1 MKKILGKVL
10 MIIGSVYLC
19 ACGQTKPDFCVQFDS
34 TKEVSGQKFAL
45 KDLNSDLPAD
55 WDGYNYVVVEFK
67 SSTAQRFQLG
77 FTTETGYNELRIM
90 SYVPNAWNKL
100 AIPLKFFTDLPDP
113 RVDLAATNNYARYTG
128 WINLGGKRG
137 PLHQVDSI
145 GLRMRKSIGNPTIE
159 LRSISLSVED
169 PGDVYMDEKPAVD
182 EFGQSNLMDWPGK
195 IHSLDE
201 LQRAWKEEERNMKGC
216 LYDYSKYGGY
226 MSQRI
231 KGTGFFRTENIDGR
245 WWLVDPEGY
254 LFLSVGVDCVGI
266 GNGLHVRDYNKR
278 SAMYKE
284 LPPEDLMRKMGNVD
298 RNGEVSY
305 SYGLWN
311 LYRRYG
317 DDFNLNNS

>member
-1 MKKILGKVL
+1 
-10 MIIGSVYLC
+10 
-19 ACGQTKPDFCVQFDS
+19 
-34 TKEVSGQKFAL
+34 
-45 KDLNSDLPAD
+45 
-55 WDGYNYVVVEFK
+55 
-67 SSTAQRFQLG
+67 
-77 FTTETGYNELRIM
+77 
-90 SYVPNAWNKL
+90 
-100 AIPLKFFTDLPDP
+100 
-113 RVDLAATNNYARYTG
+113 
-128 WINLGGKRG
+128 
-137 PLHQVDSI
+137 
-145 GLRMRKSIGNPTIE
+145 MRKSIGNPTIE

-284 LPPEDLMRKMGNVD
+284 LPPEDLMRK
-298 RNGEVSY
+298 NG
-305 SYGLWN
+305 
-311 LYRRYG
+311 
-317 DDFNLNNS
+317 